1 VWHAYARSDQC
12 DLGRRQIGAFLL
24 TGAALFVGA
33 VIGVMWA
40 AGFGPVREA
49 FLHARWQWLVF
60 VPIGVVI
67 SHVGYLLAYRELTQ
81 PDDGPKL
88 RNRDAAALVTAG
100 FGTFNSR
107 GGFALD
113 ANGLRR
119 FGLDRNDAKLRV
131 MLLGVAEYAV
141 LAPAALAAAIYMVV
155 KSEPAQAG
163 LLPSWI
169 IGVPA
174 GVAIILMLRA
184 FRSRLERR
192 SWWRPPMSRG
202 MEALDAA
209 GSILRSWP
217 RGLLVVAGMGLYWLG
232 DVGALGAG
240 LAVFTPGRPTATAM
254 ILGYATGYALTRRT
268 LPLGGAGAVEASLP
282 FALSWISVPL
292 AQAVLAVVAYRAF
305 NLWLTELW
313 ASVGLAHLR
322 RRAATPERP
331 PRSITRLRPRG
342 AHRSHPT
349 SKVPPERQYVPW
361 RRSMNPSSTR

>member
-1 VWHAYARSDQC
+1 MV
-12 DLGRRQIGAFLL
+12 LLL
-24 TGAALFVGA
+24 TGAVLFAAA
-33 VIGVMWA
+33 VFGVMWA
-40 AGFGPVREA
+40 AGFGSVRAA
-49 FLHARWQWLVF
+49 FLHARWRWLVF
-60 VPIGVVI
+60 VPIGVAI
-67 SHVGYLLAYRELTQ
+67 SHLGYLLAYREITQ
-81 PDDGPKL
+81 PEDGPKL
-88 RNRDAAALVTAG
+88 RNKDAAALVTAG

-119 FGLDRNDAKLRV
+119 FGLNRSEAKLRV
-131 MLLGVAEYAV
+131 MLLSVAEYAV
-141 LAPAALAAAIYMVV
+141 LAPAALAAALYMVL

-174 GVAIILMLRA
+174 GAAVILGLRA
-184 FRSRLERR
+184 LRGPLQRR
-192 SWWRPPMSRG
+192 SWWRPSMARG

-217 RGLLVVAGMGLYWLG
+217 QGPLTVTGMGLYWLG
-232 DVGALGAG
+232 DVGALGAA
-240 LAVFTPGRPTATAM
+240 LAIFTPGRPTATAM

-268 LPLGGAGAVEASLP
+268 LPLGGAGAVEALLP

-292 AQAVLAVVAYRAF
+292 AEAVLAVVTYRAF

-313 ASVGLAHLR
+313 ASVGLSHLR
-322 RRAATPERP
+322 KRAAMH
-331 PRSITRLRPRG
+331 PRSPRNLTDLLPG
-342 AHRSHPT
+342 GTHRRHPT
-349 SKVPPERQYVPW
+349 SNVPPDRQYAPW